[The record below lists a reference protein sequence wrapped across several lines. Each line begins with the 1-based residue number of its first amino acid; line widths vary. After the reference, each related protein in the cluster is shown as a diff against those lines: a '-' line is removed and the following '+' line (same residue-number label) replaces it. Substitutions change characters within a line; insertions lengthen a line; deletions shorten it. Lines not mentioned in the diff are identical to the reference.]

1 MCRVDSP
8 PVWSS
13 FPLDPRDPA
22 HATLRASDA
31 DREVVHQVL
40 AQAYADGRLD
50 HAEHEERSAAVTAA
64 RTLGELPPLV
74 ADLVPAVLTRR
85 RAGSDLT
92 LATPTQLRARAEEAW
107 RRDRNEAVGAF
118 VLPTLICLVVYLL
131 TSFPGHPW
139 PVWVALGTGINLAQ
153 TLARRGAIVEEHTRK
168 LEKKQARELRKR
180 ELEP

>member
-8 PVWSS
+8 SLWSS

-22 HATLRASDA
+22 HAPLRASDR
-31 DREVVHQVL
+31 DREVVHQLL
-40 AQAYADGRLD
+40 AEAYADGRLD
-50 HAEHEERSAAVTAA
+50 RPEHEDRTAAASAA

-74 ADLVPAVLTRR
+74 ADLVPAVPARR
-85 RAGSDLT
+85 MMGSDLT
-92 LATPTQLRARAEEAW
+92 LATPAQLRVRAEEAW
-107 RRDRNEAVGAF
+107 RKDRSEAIGAF
-118 VLPTLICLVVYLL
+118 VVPTLICVLIYLL

-139 PVWVALGTGINLAQ
+139 PVWVALGTGVNLAQ
-153 TLARRGAIVEEHTRK
+153 TLARRGAIVEEHVRK